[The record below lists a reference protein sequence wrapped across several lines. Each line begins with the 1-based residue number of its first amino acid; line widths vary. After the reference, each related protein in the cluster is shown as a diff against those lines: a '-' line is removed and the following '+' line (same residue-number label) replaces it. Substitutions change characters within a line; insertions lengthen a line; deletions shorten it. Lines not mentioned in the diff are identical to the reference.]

1 MPLSR
6 GFNAQRWGTRFRL
19 FPQSPNLAAFKE
31 PITVWVDVPA
41 GFVLPGPADDR
52 FYTIDPVDK
61 RCPYGEDY
69 LPPYRGAVYPPV
81 APDAQGHFD
90 YLAVGTRAFNTAHLY
105 ASVRCVLDVWEAYFR
120 RRINWHFRRNYRRM
134 ELVSFV
140 DWDNAQSGYGFI
152 ETGYHLTASGEE
164 TLLCLNFDVIA
175 HELGHS
181 ILYAEVGIPAPI
193 AQTDEYFAFHESAA
207 DLCALVSS
215 LHFEPV
221 LEHILATSRGNLYV
235 LNELNRIGELS
246 DIEQIRLASNF
257 YKMSNFING
266 WKTEHYLGLPLTGAI
281 FDVFVDVFQSLLIQR
296 DLIGEQL
303 AELSARIPDPA
314 ANVEQLQ
321 DLYDTAYQRN
331 ASGFKEALLDARD
344 YLGRNLALTWTR
356 LSPDFLYFT
365 DVEQAMLQA
374 DQELSGGVYRGAIQA
389 NFHWRQIGQIEVGP
403 KLYSHQEAAVSCRL

>member
-1 MPLSR
+1 
-6 GFNAQRWGTRFRL
+6 
-19 FPQSPNLAAFKE
+19 
-31 PITVWVDVPA
+31 
-41 GFVLPGPADDR
+41 
-52 FYTIDPVDK
+52 
-61 RCPYGEDY
+61 
-69 LPPYRGAVYPPV
+69 
-81 APDAQGHFD
+81 
-90 YLAVGTRAFNTAHLY
+90 
-105 ASVRCVLDVWEAYFR
+105 
-120 RRINWHFRRNYRRM
+120 
-134 ELVSFV
+134 
-140 DWDNAQSGYGFI
+140 
-152 ETGYHLTASGEE
+152 
-164 TLLCLNFDVIA
+164 
-175 HELGHS
+175 
-181 ILYAEVGIPAPI
+181 
-193 AQTDEYFAFHESAA
+193 
-207 DLCALVSS
+207 
-215 LHFEPV
+215 
-221 LEHILATSRGNLYV
+221 
-235 LNELNRIGELS
+235 
-246 DIEQIRLASNF
+246 
-257 YKMSNFING
+257 MSNFING

-296 DLIGEQL
+296 GLIGEQL